1 MTTLLLSLLLASAPP
16 LALRAEVQALGR
28 GASGMVVGVAVQ
40 VAPEDRVRAGQRVSL
55 KVSLLRDGGVV
66 DTHATVVE
74 LSGDGSALLYREW
87 PAGPGQVRVLV
98 ESMEGGVSGM
108 WIGPVT
114 IPMLDTPFEVPAGAA
129 VEAVALAPQ
138 PPPPAADAVRFLPPP
153 REGGIGA
160 LQLELS
166 APARTARVAF
176 FQDGEPL
183 GERQRLPWTVSV
195 NLGQVARRTVVSGQ
209 AFGTDGEFLGEDA
222 IVLNAAPQQ
231 IPVELLLGPPGGA
244 DAQVTVSV
252 DRQAKVESV
261 VLKLDDRPVARWTE
275 CPCVVTVPRKDLDA
289 ARVIAAEVAGAGGR
303 RGEAV
308 QVKGLAGYQESVQVE
323 VVELPVNVF
332 DAAGAPVA
340 DIPREAF
347 KVFEDD
353 QEVPVEAF
361 GTTAEL
367 PLSLGLVVDTSGSM
381 VEPFPAVR
389 KAVAGFAT
397 QLLRPQDSYFL
408 LTFSF
413 DPQIRQ
419 AWSKDPT
426 ALDPV
431 LERIIPQ
438 GGTSLR
444 DAVVRGLEQ
453 FRGRRGR
460 TALVV
465 LTDGDDTTSRTGWG
479 ATLRYIQTARVPV
492 FPIGFQ
498 LGALDFMIKDRLKDL
513 AATTGGE
520 YFTSPKSGRLEDV
533 YARID
538 RQLRSQYLITY
549 RSSSTKG
556 REVFRTVRVEV
567 QGKDLVARTIAGYY
581 PAQ

>member
-16 LALRAEVQALGR
+16 LALRAEVQALGK
-28 GASGMVVGVAVQ
+28 GASGIVVGVAVQ
-40 VAPEDRVRAGQRVSL
+40 VAPEDRERAGQRVSL
-55 KVSLLRDGGVV
+55 KVVLLRDGAVA

-87 PAGPGQVRVLV
+87 PVGEGQVRVFV
-98 ESMEGGVSGM
+98 ESMEGGAGGVWS
-108 WIGPVT
+108 GPVK
-114 IPMLDTPFEVPAGAA
+114 IPALDTPFEVPAGAA
-129 VEAVALAPQ
+129 VDAVALAPQ
-138 PPPPAADAVRFLPPP
+138 PPPPATDAVRFLPPP

-166 APARTARVAF
+166 APASTVRVAF

-195 NLGQVARRTVVSGQ
+195 NLGQIARRTVVSGQ
-209 AFGTDGEFLGEDA
+209 AFASNGEFLGEDA

-244 DAQVTVSV
+244 EARVTVSV
-252 DRQAKVESV
+252 DQQAKIESV

-275 CPCVVTVPRKDLDA
+275 CPCVVTVSRKELDA
-289 ARVIAAEVAGAGGR
+289 ARVIAAEVAGPGGK

-308 QVKGLAGYQESVQVE
+308 QVKGLVGYQESVRVE
-323 VVELPVNVF
+323 VVELPVNVL
-332 DAAGAPVA
+332 DASGAPVG
-340 DIPREAF
+340 DLPREAF
-347 KVFEDD
+347 RVFEDG

-367 PLSLGLVVDTSGSM
+367 PLSLGIVVDTSGSM
-381 VEPFPAVR
+381 VETFPAVR

-413 DPQIRQ
+413 DPQVKQ
-419 AWSKDPT
+419 AWSKDSS
-426 ALDPV
+426 ALGPV
-431 LERIIPQ
+431 LERIVPE

-479 ATLRYIQTARVPV
+479 AALRYIQTARIPV
-492 FPIGFQ
+492 FPNGFQ
-498 LGALDFMIKDRLKDL
+498 LSALDFMIKDRLKDL
-513 AATTGGE
+513 AGTTGGE
-520 YFTSPKSGRLEDV
+520 YFVSSKSGHLEAV

-538 RQLRSQYLITY
+538 KQLRSQYLITY

-556 REVFRTVRVEV
+556 REVFRSVRVEV
-567 QGKDLVARTIAGYY
+567 KGKDLVARTIAGYY

>member
-1 MTTLLLSLLLASAPP
+1 MTTLLLTLLLASAPP
-16 LALRAEVQALGR
+16 MALRAEVEALGK
-28 GASGMVVGVAVQ
+28 GPSGIVVGVAVQ
-40 VAPEDRVRAGQRVSL
+40 VAPEDRERAGTRVNL
-55 KVSLLRDGGVV
+55 RVVLLRGGAAV
-66 DTHATVVE
+66 DTHTAVVE
-74 LSGDGSALLYREW
+74 LAGDGSALLYREW
-87 PAGPGQVRVLV
+87 PAGDGQVRVFV
-98 ESMEGGVSGM
+98 EALEGGASGT
-108 WIGPVT
+108 WSGPVK
-114 IPMLDTPFEVPAGAA
+114 IPMLDTPFEAPAGAMA
-129 VEAVALAPQ
+129 DAVALAPQ

-160 LQLELS
+160 LQLELT
-166 APARTARVAF
+166 APAGTARVAF
-176 FQDGEPL
+176 FRDGEPL

-195 NLGQVARRTVVSGQ
+195 NLGQIAHRTVVSGQ
-209 AFGTDGEFLGEDA
+209 AYGTNGDFLGEDA

-252 DRQAKVESV
+252 DRQAKIESV

-275 CPCVVTVPRKDLDA
+275 CPCVVSVPRKDLEA
-289 ARVIAAEVAGAGGR
+289 ARVIAAEVAGPGGK

-308 QVKGLAGYQESVQVE
+308 QVKGLVGYQESVQVE

-332 DAAGAPVA
+332 DATGAPVA
-340 DIPREAF
+340 DLSRDAF
-347 KVFEDD
+347 RVLEDGQD
-353 QEVPVEAF
+353 VPIEAF

-367 PLSLGLVVDTSGSM
+367 PLSLGIVVDTSGSM
-381 VEPFPAVR
+381 VQTFPAVR
-389 KAVAGFAT
+389 KAVAGFGRE
-397 QLLRPQDSYFL
+397 LLRPQDSYFL
-408 LTFSF
+408 LTFAF

-419 AWSKDPT
+419 AWSKDSG
-426 ALDPV
+426 ALGPV
-431 LERIIPQ
+431 LERIIPE

-453 FRGRRGR
+453 FRGRQGR

-479 ATLRYIQTARVPV
+479 AALRYIQTARVPV
-492 FPIGFQ
+492 FPIGYQ
-498 LGALDFMIKDRLKDL
+498 LSALDFMIKDRLKDL
-513 AATTGGE
+513 ASATGGE
-520 YFTSPKSGRLEDV
+520 YFPAPKSGHLEDV
-533 YARID
+533 YSRID

-549 RSSSTKG
+549 RSSSGKG

-567 QGKDLVARTIAGYY
+567 KGKDLVARTIAGYY